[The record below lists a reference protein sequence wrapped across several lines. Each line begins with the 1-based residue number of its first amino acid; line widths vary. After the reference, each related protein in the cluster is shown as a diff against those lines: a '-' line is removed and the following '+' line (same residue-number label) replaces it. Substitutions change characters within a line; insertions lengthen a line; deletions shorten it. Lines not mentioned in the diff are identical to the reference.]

1 MAERTPVIDRTAGE
15 QEKLADTAYRS
26 VLAKIL
32 SHELSGGAVIQER
45 KLAEQMG
52 ISRTPLRDAL
62 KRLEGEGLLV
72 RLTDR
77 LITVRV
83 ITLQDYLHTLDVR
96 AMIEPHAA
104 AAAVRSI
111 GERDLE
117 RLRQKLNVLAAHQG
131 NDLDKLHWE
140 FDDALHETIAEHSG
154 NPFLAR
160 TIAEMRR
167 YTKIFERQMIP
178 LRTKPGID
186 DHRRILD
193 AFGLGRADKV
203 REAMADHIRN
213 VRKRALDGL

>member
-1 MAERTPVIDRTAGE
+1 LPTKAVGE

-83 ITLQDYLHTLDVR
+83 ITLEDYLHTLDVR
-96 AMIEPHAA
+96 AMIEPYAA
-104 AAAVRSI
+104 AAALRAI
-111 GERDLE
+111 GEADIAKLRDKLE
-117 RLRQKLNVLAAHQG
+117 ALAAYEG
-131 NDLDKLHWE
+131 DGFDLHWE
-140 FDDALHETIAEHSG
+140 FDDALHDTIAEHSG

-178 LRTKPGID
+178 LRDKPGIE

-193 AFGLGRADKV
+193 AFVSRRADKV
-203 REAMADHIRN
+203 REAMTDHIKN
-213 VRKRALDGL
+213 VRKRVLDGL